1 MATTHI
7 VRATLDDDPPIYRD
21 IEIPG
26 GKSLYALARGIIK
39 GFSFDFDHAFGF
51 YSGLTERTLMEAH
64 PRYELFAD
72 MGEESDAKSVKKT
85 TVAEAFPDIG
95 HTMIFLFDY
104 GDEWL
109 FRVEVVGFGETAARV
124 RYPKTVASVGD
135 APEQY
140 PEWDGDFDDISDV
153 ADEGDNR

>member
-7 VRATLDDDPPIYRD
+7 VRVTVDDETPIYRD
-21 IEIPG
+21 IEIAG
-26 GKSLYALARGIIK
+26 GKTLYALAEGIVDAY
-39 GFSFDFDHAFGF
+39 GFDFDHAFGF

-64 PRYELFAD
+64 PKYELFAD

-85 TVAEAFPDIG
+85 TVAEAFPELG
-95 HTMIFLFDY
+95 HAMMFLFDY

-109 FRVEVVGFGETAARV
+109 FRVEVIGFGKTVART
-124 RYPKTVASVGD
+124 RYPKTVASVGE

-140 PEWDGDFDDISDV
+140 PEWDEDDFDE
-153 ADEGDNR
+153 DEDEDEDGR